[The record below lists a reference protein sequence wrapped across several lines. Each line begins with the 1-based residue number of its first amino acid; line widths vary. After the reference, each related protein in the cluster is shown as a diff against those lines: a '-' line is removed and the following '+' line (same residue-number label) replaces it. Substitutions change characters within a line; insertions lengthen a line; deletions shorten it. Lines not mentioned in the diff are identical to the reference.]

1 ERHSKKKE
9 QKKTEEK
16 PPKEEEFFEEEVPL
30 SDIPEIPEVVVV
42 DEPIIEEVEI
52 GEGDV
57 ILSDIPKTGDPSLVW
72 LALSGISG
80 LALAIRKRR

>member
-1 ERHSKKKE
+1 
-9 QKKTEEK
+9 
-16 PPKEEEFFEEEVPL
+16 
-30 SDIPEIPEVVVV
+30 
-42 DEPIIEEVEI
+42 
-52 GEGDV
+52 V